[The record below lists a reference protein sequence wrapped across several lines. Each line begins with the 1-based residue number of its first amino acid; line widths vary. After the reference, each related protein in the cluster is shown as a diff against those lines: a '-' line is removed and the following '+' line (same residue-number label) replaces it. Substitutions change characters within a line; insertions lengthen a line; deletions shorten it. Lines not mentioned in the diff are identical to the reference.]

1 MWECWQPGQRQENPR
16 EDLIQPRMQSEWN
29 RAEQLEQDQVE
40 LSRSIREIQIMHS
53 YFPRI
58 SLRVII
64 CDKLR
69 DSTSTS
75 SSELSN
81 KGSLAYDLNS
91 TSACAFRILPDDN

>member
-1 MWECWQPGQRQENPR
+1 MCGCWQPGQRQENPR
-16 EDLIQPRMQSEWN
+16 DDLIQPRIHSVWN
-29 RAEQLEQDQVE
+29 KAEQLEQDQVE
-40 LSRSIREIQIMHS
+40 LSRAIREMQIMHS

-75 SSELSN
+75 SSERSN
-81 KGSLAYDLNS
+81 KGSLSYDLNPS
-91 TSACAFRILPDDN
+91 SASALFRR